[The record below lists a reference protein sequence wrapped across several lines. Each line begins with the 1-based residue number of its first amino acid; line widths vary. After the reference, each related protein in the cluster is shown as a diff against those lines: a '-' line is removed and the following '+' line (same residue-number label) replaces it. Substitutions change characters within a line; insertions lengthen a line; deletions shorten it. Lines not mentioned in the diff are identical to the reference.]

1 MTKIESTAVVEEGAV
16 IGKNCY
22 VGHFTLIRKGAV
34 VGDNTQIRS
43 HCYIGEDVKIGKFV
57 LIRPFSDM
65 CKSTVVEDKVFIAM
79 GCITSNTKKISYLR
93 SYENINTPSR
103 ICYGAR
109 IGIGV
114 KIMPDVIIG
123 ENRSIGAGSI
133 VTKSTKPKGVYIGNP
148 AKYVKDVAE
157 DEII

>member
-1 MTKIESTAVVEEGAV
+1 
-16 IGKNCY
+16 
-22 VGHFTLIRKGAV
+22 
-34 VGDNTQIRS
+34 
-43 HCYIGEDVKIGKFV
+43 
-57 LIRPFSDM
+57 M
-65 CKSTVVEDKVFIAM
+65 CKSTIVEDKVFIAM

-93 SYENINTPSR
+93 PYKNINTPCR
-103 ICYGAR
+103 ICYGVR

-123 ENRSIGAGSI
+123 ENCSIGVGSI

-148 AKYVKDVAE
+148 AKYVKDVGE